1 MYGVDQ
7 CRICGAPIKPTNKHA
22 RDLQEDANRKPLIP
36 EAEWRARGFLT
47 SPTKAQLG
55 AAPADGCCWPC
66 GMKQM
71 KLKYKYSTRRYAVMT
86 AMVAAAAFVIYV
98 TTYLPH

>member
-7 CRICGAPIKPTNKHA
+7 CRMCGAPISPTNKRA
-22 RDLQEDANRKPLIP
+22 RDQQEAANRKPLIP

-47 SPTKAQLG
+47 SPTRAQLG

-66 GMKQM
+66 GLKQM
-71 KLKYKYSTRRYAVMT
+71 NVKYKYTSRRFLVFAIMIG
-86 AMVAAAAFVIYV
+86 AAAFVMII